1 MRTMTRWLGSL
12 RRTSLRSRRTRRTT
26 SPRLPSSRR
35 LRRSLRRRS
44 SRRLGSLLWVEPFS
58 PFPCSKRRAHQ
69 VSRAHTHTQWRVRTV
84 RSLFCTATATSRA
97 SSPRFP
103 AAART
108 TAIRRSLSPSAA
120 ARRRRPL
127 LRSPAVAAL
136 QRLARRR
143 RPFSSASELAQ
154 NEVGDA
160 KRGCRTQPLVVFVWP
175 YLYPAAAQRPTT
187 ARRRAGVACH
197 AGGMD
202 PMIVA
207 TLCLSCVSR
216 SSLFSCL
223 SQLELTQFGPF

>member
-58 PFPCSKRRAHQ
+58 PFPC
-69 VSRAHTHTQWRVRTV
+69 T
-84 RSLFCTATATSRA
+84 TATSRA